1 MLRKLMAA
9 GLRRY
14 FNTYRNNDHCAAVLG
29 LRNCLIRTEPRE
41 VGAVGEGPGRL
52 ARCPL
57 SVGEPIP
64 AVYVSRNAP
73 DEAEYNED
81 ISMYLPP
88 TAIELNMCR
97 SGIKSN
103 ESLCATIVAL
113 AHCASTRVSVV
124 PSPVPLPEPSN
135 ICHSLIKYTLGWS

>member
-1 MLRKLMAA
+1 LWVPQCD
-9 GLRRY
+9 Y
-14 FNTYRNNDHCAAVLG
+14 FGTQAPCAASKTDGGWVAKVLQHVPSQQSLLE
-29 LRNCLIRTEPRE
+29 LRYCLIRTEARDIAA
-41 VGAVGEGPGRL
+41 VGAGPGRL

-57 SVGEPIP
+57 NVGEPIP
-64 AVYVSRNAP
+64 AVHVSRNAP

-113 AHCASTRVSVV
+113 ASGKA
-124 PSPVPLPEPSN
+124 
-135 ICHSLIKYTLGWS
+135 